1 MEEDLEVVGVGG
13 VVGVD
18 GVSGVVGVVGVG
30 GVGSVGGVVGVVGVG
45 GVGGLTVIDGTVV
58 GVCMVNLDG
67 VVKKPGAYLSVDI
80 AADVTKYNE
89 VSSVV

>member
-18 GVSGVVGVVGVG
+18 GVSGVVGVG
-30 GVGSVGGVVGVVGVG
+30 GVS
-45 GVGGLTVIDGTVV
+45 GVGGLTVVDGTVV

-67 VVKKPGAYLSVDI
+67 VVKKSGAYLSVDI